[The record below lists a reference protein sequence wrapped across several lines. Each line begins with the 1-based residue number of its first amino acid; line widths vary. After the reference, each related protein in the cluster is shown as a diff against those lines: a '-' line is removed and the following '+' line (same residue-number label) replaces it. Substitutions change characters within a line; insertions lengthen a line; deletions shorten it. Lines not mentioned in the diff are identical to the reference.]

1 MMERVSAVA
10 PFYADGS
17 PDKVEALDAS
27 KDVVVG
33 HRAYYP
39 DRWPTVP
46 LTDAIAAE
54 PKCRCGVMVLIV
66 EALTRFDSTDAMTKH
81 RFRKSN

>member
-33 HRAYYP
+33 HGAYYP
-39 DRWPTVP
+39 DR
-46 LTDAIAAE
+46 
-54 PKCRCGVMVLIV
+54 
-66 EALTRFDSTDAMTKH
+66 
-81 RFRKSN
+81 

>member
-1 MMERVSAVA
+1 MERVSPVA
-10 PFYADGS
+10 PFCADGS

-46 LTDAIAAE
+46 VSDAIAAE
-54 PKCRCGVMVLIV
+54 SKCRGGVMVLIV
-66 EALTRFDSTDAMTKH
+66 EAFSRHSDVTRLSALA
-81 RFRKSN
+81 SPNC